1 MTVYLTVPGVLDP
14 IRRVRI
20 GYRKVKAER
29 LLAIIL
35 SDKFDGAQYPTPVNV
50 CIDTVL
56 SRIQFTR
63 VETVIGVALRLAPP
77 LGLEMQT
84 RSPRVVPAFVI
95 FFPWEKKSIAIIT
108 IISPTLK

>member
-1 MTVYLTVPGVLDP
+1 MTVYLTVPGVLDT

-35 SDKFDGAQYPTPVNV
+35 SDKFGSAQYPTPIDVS
-50 CIDTVL
+50 IDTIL

-63 VETVIGVALRLAPP
+63 VETVVGVALWFAPP
-77 LGLEMQT
+77 IGLEMQAQ
-84 RSPRVVPAFVI
+84 SPRVVPAFVI
-95 FFPWEKKSIAIIT
+95 FFPWEKKSIAIFT
-108 IISPTLK
+108 IISLPR